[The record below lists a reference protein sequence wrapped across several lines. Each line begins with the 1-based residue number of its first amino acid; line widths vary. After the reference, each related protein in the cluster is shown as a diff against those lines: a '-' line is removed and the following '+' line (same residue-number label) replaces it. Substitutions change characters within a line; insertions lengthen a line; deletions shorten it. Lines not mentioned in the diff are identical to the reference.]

1 MFTLKSILNAMAVFG
16 FALGAIAHPRPVR
29 SAAAD
34 NPCNLVLTEDPVE
47 PSDYKSRLADIQTR
61 SEGIELDAQGIK
73 TQLKESGKVH
83 SFTARIL
90 DRKAFLDSERVTV
103 SQDKTSAA
111 INNQVEALQSHY
123 EFLFEY
129 IVHIQDIKVADSLST
144 NIDVANDELLKA
156 LDSLENKL
164 QSTACSVVLALRAK
178 GSDMPEY
185 EPTLLENYTSSSYP
199 AVYNA
204 YILANDGVKLS
215 AYLKQMYGEI
225 SNAN

>member
-1 MFTLKSILNAMAVFG
+1 MNFSIKSILNAMAVFG

-111 INNQVEALQSHY
+111 INN
-123 EFLFEY
+123 
-129 IVHIQDIKVADSLST
+129 DIKVADSLST